1 MFNLVFDVDVVSEQS
16 FYRWRDNGTKRFGK
30 EIAVLSVQMFFDWL
44 ESAETDPDEEREEE
58 EETR

>member
-1 MFNLVFDVDVVSEQS
+1 MFDVDVVSEQS

-30 EIAVLSVQMFFDWL
+30 EIAVLSVKTFFDWL
-44 ESAETDPDEEREEE
+44 ESAETDPDEERDEK